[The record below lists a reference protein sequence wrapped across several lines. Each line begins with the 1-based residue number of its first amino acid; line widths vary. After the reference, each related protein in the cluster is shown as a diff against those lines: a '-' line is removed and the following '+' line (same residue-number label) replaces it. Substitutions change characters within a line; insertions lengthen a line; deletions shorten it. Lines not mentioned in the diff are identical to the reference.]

1 MTSILFMYL
10 TVMDDSKIAILDSI
24 RFFEKISISNY
35 ERFLLLSRF
44 MMSIS
49 NWKMSPTVLPLACF
63 SAGELRHSAVRLCN
77 KGNNHSVLYRHL
89 PVSGGCPLRHCCVF

>member
-49 NWKMSPTVLPLACF
+49 N
-63 SAGELRHSAVRLCN
+63 
-77 KGNNHSVLYRHL
+77 
-89 PVSGGCPLRHCCVF
+89 